1 MFDFGSKSEV
11 PWKLTVTTAS
21 NALLVCRLDRK
32 FRELDIANYLLH
44 HGIPFRTLISSENAS
59 RATREPPPPCVLP
72 VRLSDAQF
80 GVKDYDHYARH
91 RDALLNQPR
100 ARAAVLRGG
109 ITWRLSAPVVSFSS
123 VLQGPT
129 GWSPL
134 SGTMLTA
141 RDMTTNEIF
150 LDDTLTD
157 VEFDL
162 ICGTYVC
169 HTGFGDQTAM
179 RSWFPSL
186 TTFEGSGEDYGRWN
200 GQREDSFFRRLDE
213 INN

>member
-1 MFDFGSKSEV
+1 
-11 PWKLTVTTAS
+11 
-21 NALLVCRLDRK
+21 
-32 FRELDIANYLLH
+32 
-44 HGIPFRTLISSENAS
+44 
-59 RATREPPPPCVLP
+59 
-72 VRLSDAQF
+72 
-80 GVKDYDHYARH
+80 
-91 RDALLNQPR
+91 
-100 ARAAVLRGG
+100 
-109 ITWRLSAPVVSFSS
+109 
-123 VLQGPT
+123 
-129 GWSPL
+129 
-134 SGTMLTA
+134 MLTA

-213 INN
+213 INNVNREASSRGPINAKKWRDLMRGTKELRRLRDDIEKWSDAFIRQQLTQ